1 MEYLAMCL
9 LLIAAVGVGMLIGIF
24 IGTNRMKKAVEERS
38 VGHLRIDRSE
48 SDESPRPF
56 LEVVG
61 TTIESISKK
70 DFIVLK
76 VINENYLSRD

>member
-1 MEYLAMCL
+1 MKYLVIG
-9 LLIAAVGVGMLIGIF
+9 LILVIAIGIGVLIGIF

-48 SDESPRPF
+48 SDELPRPF

-76 VINENYLSRD
+76 VVNENYLSRD